1 MACSINVEF
10 SSESK
15 RALDEIAE
23 MKDMANALSAFI
35 GVSAMMD
42 IFAGNGVIGSS
53 YKIATTDFELLAK
66 SMHSSNPILIRQV
79 ENIAARMYMKSS
91 ISQDE
96 KVFWRCLYNEL

>member
-1 MACSINVEF
+1 MACNINVEF

-23 MKDMANALSAFI
+23 MKDMPNALSAFI

-42 IFAGNGVIGSS
+42 IFAGNGVMGSS
-53 YKIATTDFELLAK
+53 YKIATTYFELLAK